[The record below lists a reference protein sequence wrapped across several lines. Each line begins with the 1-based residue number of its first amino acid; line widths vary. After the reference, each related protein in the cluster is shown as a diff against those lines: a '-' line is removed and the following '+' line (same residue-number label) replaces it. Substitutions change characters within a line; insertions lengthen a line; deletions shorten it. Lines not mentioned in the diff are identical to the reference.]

1 MYFQYGE
8 AETAYLS
15 AKDERMAAVIA
26 QAGHIE
32 REVDTDLFSAVV
44 HHIVGQ
50 QISTKAQ
57 ATIWKRMRDEFGV
70 VDAAAVLGAGV
81 EKLQSFGMTF
91 RKAEYITD
99 FARKIESGE
108 FNTYASYVYREKT
121 QSGLKSENTKQVA
134 LYLKGKTLFENSKK
148 VKLYNR
154 VGKAENAFWY
164 DLRTED
170 WKFVKITEEG
180 WEIREED
187 KILFDRYNH
196 QKEAVFAAQKRRYSE
211 NLEIHQHQEPE
222 NPYVFSCWFG
232 SAALLPDIVHSAIIV
247 FGRKGTAAK
256 TTACTFLKKAIDP
269 SIVKTLSLHKDM
281 PSKLIG
287 L

>member
-108 FNTYASYVYREKT
+108 FDLEGIWQKPDDEAIRELSSLKGVGVWTAEMILLFCMQRPDVFSYDDLAIQRGLRMVYHHRRIDRKLFEKYRRRFSPYCSVAS
-121 QSGLKSENTKQVA
+121 
-134 LYLKGKTLFENSKK
+134 LYLWAGSQGL
-148 VKLYNR
+148 R
-154 VGKAENAFWY
+154 ADPKAEKEGVNRHDLY
-164 DLRTED
+164 DALR
-170 WKFVKITEEG
+170 
-180 WEIREED
+180 
-187 KILFDRYNH
+187 
-196 QKEAVFAAQKRRYSE
+196 FAAGKDPAGSRRRRDDRSMVRGTE
-211 NLEIHQHQEPE
+211 
-222 NPYVFSCWFG
+222 VFCGEAS
-232 SAALLPDIVHSAIIV
+232 SRA
-247 FGRKGTAAK
+247 
-256 TTACTFLKKAIDP
+256 
-269 SIVKTLSLHKDM
+269 
-281 PSKLIG
+281 
-287 L
+287 